1 MSQAGYVLVP
11 RDFLSDDRFA
21 VLAQLLGLRGGSEEA
36 RGLFLR
42 LLALCSATQ
51 HYTLAELRI
60 GAILGPGGVEALLRS
75 HLGQYVPVHQPSV
88 YGAEMG
94 MQPTL
99 AAAGECVIRIEYAQ
113 GAIEFQGRQIKAA
126 HGAAEKRMRKYREAE
141 ARAVE
146 NAEDKLSEP
155 CDQPP
160 KESTAGVPM
169 GTPKGEPAGN
179 PTGSPH
185 ACASEI
191 RTRSLRDPEPEAD
204 SLERRAMRGGLRVV
218 SGGADREGAGS

>member
-1 MSQAGYVLVP
+1 VSQAGYVLVP

-21 VLAQLLGLRGGSEEA
+21 VLAQLLGLPGGAEQA

-42 LLALCSATQ
+42 LLALCAATQ
-51 HYTLAELRI
+51 HFTLAELRI
-60 GAILGPGGVEALLRS
+60 EAILGPGGVEALLRA

-88 YGAEMG
+88 YGAGMG

-141 ARAVE
+141 ARAVD

-155 CDQPP
+155 CDQPS
-160 KESTAGVPM
+160 KESTDGVPM
-169 GTPKGEPAGN
+169 GDPKGEPVGN
-179 PTGSPH
+179 PSGAPH

-191 RTRSLRDPEPEAD
+191 RTRSLRDPEPEGD

-218 SGGADREGAGS
+218 NGADREGSGS